1 MLNDVLAV
9 ASMSASGKPAI
20 VAMLQAWRLTM
31 PSVGKN
37 AGDANGALLKAAHQG
52 DSAGAQAALTC
63 GAEVSARDSRGM
75 DSMSWAA
82 LRVHAEVIAML
93 LDHGASPVATNG
105 SGWPPLGQASGQ
117 GHVAVVKL
125 LLAHGADANQTF
137 SGGRTALMCAAQQGH
152 AEVVT
157 ALLGGAADAAAT
169 INGQTAFDL
178 AVMQDH
184 AAVAALLAPR
194 P

>member
-1 MLNDVLAV
+1 MLE
-9 ASMSASGKPAI
+9 
-20 VAMLQAWRLTM
+20 T
-31 PSVGKN
+31 KN
-37 AGDANGALLKAAHQG
+37 ATVVHGDDPG
-52 DSAGAQAALTC
+52 DFYCEHAFFSGQQAAAAP
-63 GAEVSARDSRGM
+63 GSA
-75 DSMSWAA
+75 
-82 LRVHAEVIAML
+82 
-93 LDHGASPVATNG
+93 VATNG